1 MTIYHLL
8 EDFCLYAKHT
18 KGLTDD
24 TIKRYRSTVSN
35 YIRSSGITTINEV
48 DHSNIRTFF
57 FEGRKDRG
65 WKPTT
70 YRTYY
75 MSLLVFFRWCKKHG
89 YLEENYVK
97 DLELPKMRST
107 IKKKLTQQQVHTL
120 LEYVYN
126 YPYIHSF
133 LKYRNHAIFSMFVF
147 TGLRR
152 NELLKLPYAH
162 VDIQNKTLFVRG
174 KGEKERLI
182 PLNDTLVKSLERYIK
197 ARRKLGRTCPEFFV
211 SANRNMGYTQSGLRR
226 LVALMKTA
234 TGIEFTIHKLRHTFA
249 TMMLEGGCDIFTLAK
264 LMGHSDI
271 KTTQGYL
278 FATVEHTRKQITNHP
293 LSEPMDW

>member
-35 YIRSSGITTINEV
+35 YIRTVGITTISEV
-48 DHSNIRTFF
+48 NHTNIRIFF

-75 MSLLVFFRWCKKHG
+75 MSLLVFFRWCKKQG
-89 YLEENYVK
+89 YLEENYVQ

-107 IKKKLTQQQVHTL
+107 IKKKLTQQQVYTL

-152 NELLKLPYAH
+152 NELLKLPFAH

-197 ARRKLGRTCPEFFV
+197 ERRKLGRTCPEFFV